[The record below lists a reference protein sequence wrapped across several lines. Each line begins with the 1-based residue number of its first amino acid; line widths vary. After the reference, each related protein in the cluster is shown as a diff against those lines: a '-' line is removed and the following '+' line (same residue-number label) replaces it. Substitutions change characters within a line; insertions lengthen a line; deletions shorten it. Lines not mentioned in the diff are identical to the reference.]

1 MIQRG
6 GLMENNYHAQTGIS
20 VLKELN
26 VNIKIG
32 LTQKEAQER
41 QEKYGLNALTP
52 PKGKS
57 AWLRFFLQI
66 HQPLIYVLILSATIA
81 LSLGEYVESGVI
93 YGVVLGNAIMGFVQ
107 EDKAL
112 KALSSLS
119 KNIPMMTT
127 VLRDGQSVVV
137 ASQDIVPGDIVLLH
151 SGDKVPADMRL
162 LEVHDLKI
170 NESVLTGE
178 SLPVEKHTEKLPEKT
193 LLGDKI
199 NMAFAST
206 LAVFGSATGVV
217 VSTGDNTE
225 IGKIS
230 QMIAAAEDIKTPLTE
245 KVEIFSSKLLWLIV
259 FLSVLA
265 FGVGVYKGLPIVD
278 TFMAGVAM
286 AVAAIPEGLPA
297 AMTIILAI
305 GVNRM
310 LKHKAIIRKLPAVET
325 LGSSTVI
332 CSDKTGTLTENK
344 MTVQNVF
351 CGGINYEIFGSG
363 YQLEGDFSPEE
374 PTNKVLATCLKTGI
388 LCNDANLW
396 DNSGAFSPS
405 GDPTEIALL
414 VSASKY
420 GIIPSQLREKVCCVD
435 TIPFEAVYQYMAC
448 LYDDKVIYM
457 KGSIEAILPLCE
469 KQMAKDGKLEPLD
482 KKEIQKQADI
492 YAKQGLRVLC
502 FCIKPDFKEKT
513 LQHNDVKSDMIFVGL
528 QAMIDPARPEAIKA
542 IATCHTAGISVKM
555 ITGDH
560 LLTAVAIA
568 QKMGFTKDG
577 TEPKAIN
584 GKELSN
590 MSDKELLKIAP
601 DTDVFARVSPEDKL
615 RLVKALQSKGNIV
628 AMTGDGVN
636 DAPALKQAN
645 IGIAMGENGTDV
657 AKEASDVV
665 LLDDNFASIEKAIR
679 EGRGVL
685 DNLIKFILWTLPI
698 SFAEA
703 FVVMLAIF
711 FGWKLPITPVQI
723 LWINMV
729 TTILLGAMFSFEPI
743 EKGIMKRAPR
753 QPQAPLLSKSVVI
766 RMVSVCSIMTLLVFV
781 VFNAMMKEGYSLSQ
795 AQTTVVNLLVMMGI
809 VNMFACK
816 SVTRST
822 IFSGL
827 FNNKWMLWGALGMIL
842 LQILFTYT
850 SIFNFCFKTSFIG
863 LKAWGIIGIA
873 CLLMLLWIEI
883 EKTILRLKIK

>member
-1 MIQRG
+1 MK
-6 GLMENNYHAQTGIS
+6 NNYHAQTVAS

-26 VNIKIG
+26 VNIKRG
-32 LTQKEAQER
+32 LSAKDAQNR
-41 QEKYGLNALTP
+41 LEKCGLNTLTP

-81 LSLGEYVESGVI
+81 LCLGEYVESGVI
-93 YGVVLGNAIMGFVQ
+93 YGVVIGNAIMGFVQ

-127 VLRDGQSVVV
+127 VLRDGQSMVV

-193 LLGDKI
+193 LLGDKV

-351 CGGINYEIFGSG
+351 CGGTNYEVSGSG
-363 YQLEGDFSPEE
+363 YQLEGAFVPEE
-374 PTNKVLATCLKTGI
+374 PANKVLATCLKTGV
-388 LCNDANLW
+388 LCNNANLW

-414 VSASKY
+414 VSALKY
-420 GIIPSQLREKVCCVD
+420 GITSSQLREKVCCVD

-448 LYDDKVIYM
+448 LYDDKVVYM
-457 KGSIEAILPLCE
+457 KGSIEAVLPLCK
-469 KQMAKDGKLEPLD
+469 KQMTKDGTLQDLD

-615 RLVKALQSKGNIV
+615 RLVKALQSKDNIV

-781 VFNAMMKEGYSLSQ
+781 VFNAMMNEGYSLSQ
-795 AQTTVVNLLVMMGI
+795 AQTTVVNLLVMLGI

-816 SVTRST
+816 SVTKST
-822 IFSGL
+822 IISGL

-863 LKAWGIIGIA
+863 LSAWYAIGIS

-883 EKTILRLKIK
+883 EKTILRLTRK

>member
-1 MIQRG
+1 
-6 GLMENNYHAQTGIS
+6 MENNYHAKDIDT

-26 VNIKIG
+26 SDLKKG
-32 LTQKEAQER
+32 LSENEIQTRKQ
-41 QEKYGLNALTP
+41 KYGLNALTP

-81 LSLGEYVESGVI
+81 LCLGEYVEAGVI
-93 YGVVLGNAIMGFVQ
+93 YGVVIGNAIMGFVQ

-127 VLRDGQSVVV
+127 VLRDGECIVI
-137 ASQDIVPGDIVLLH
+137 ASQDLVPGDIVILH

-162 LEVHDLKI
+162 IEVHDLKI

-178 SLPVEKHTEKLPEKT
+178 SLPVEKQVKTLPEKT
-193 LLGDKI
+193 LLGDKV

-206 LAVFGSATGVV
+206 LTVFGSACGVV
-217 VSTGDNTE
+217 TSIGDNTE

-230 QMIAAAEDIKTPLTE
+230 QMIASAEDIKTPLTE
-245 KVEIFSSKLLWLIV
+245 KVEKFSSKLLWLIV

-265 FGVGVYKGLPIVD
+265 FVVGIYKGLPIVD

-310 LKHKAIIRKLPAVET
+310 LKHNAIIRKLPAVET

-344 MTVQNVF
+344 MTVQNMY
-351 CGGINYEIFGSG
+351 CGNNAYEVSG
-363 YQLEGDFSPEE
+363 LGYELEGDITPKEK
-374 PTNKVLATCLKTGI
+374 TNKALEFCLKTGI
-388 LCNDANLW
+388 LCNDANLR
-396 DNSGAFSPS
+396 DNLGNIKPS

-414 VSASKY
+414 VSATKY
-420 GIIPSQLREKVCCVD
+420 GITPHKLREENICTD
-435 TIPFEAVYQYMAC
+435 QIPFEAVYQYMAC
-448 LYDDKVIYM
+448 LCNDKTIYM
-457 KGSIEAILPLCE
+457 KGSIEAILPLCN
-469 KQMAKDGKLEPLD
+469 KQMSKDGSLEAVN
-482 KKEIQKQADI
+482 KEAIQKQANT
-492 YAKQGLRVLC
+492 YAQQGLRVLC
-502 FCIKPDFKEKT
+502 FCIKPNFNKKNI
-513 LQHNDVKSDMIFVGL
+513 QHSDVQNDMIFVGL

-542 IATCHTAGISVKM
+542 IAACHTAGIKVKM

-560 LLTAVAIA
+560 MLTAVAIA
-568 QKMGFTKDG
+568 QKMGLTADG
-577 TEPKAIN
+577 SEPKAVN
-584 GKELSN
+584 GNELSN
-590 MSDKELLKIAP
+590 MTDEEIFNIAP
-601 DTDVFARVSPEDKL
+601 TTDVFARVSPEDKL
-615 RLVKALQSKGNIV
+615 RLVKALQAHGNIV

-665 LLDDNFASIEKAIR
+665 LLDDNFASIERAIR

-743 EKGIMKRAPR
+743 ERGIMKRAPR
-753 QPQAPLLSKSVVI
+753 QPQASLLSKSVVV
-766 RMVSVCSIMTLLVFV
+766 RMVSVCSIMTLFVFI

-809 VNMFACK
+809 ANMFASK
-816 SVTRST
+816 SVSRST
-822 IFSGL
+822 ILSGL
-827 FNNKWMLWGALGMIL
+827 LNNKWMLGGALGMIL

-863 LKAWGIIGIA
+863 AKAWVIISIA

-883 EKTILRLKIK
+883 EKAILRIIKK

>member
-1 MIQRG
+1 
-6 GLMENNYHAQTGIS
+6 MENNYHALTNDD
-20 VLKELN
+20 VLQKLKT
-26 VNIKIG
+26 NIKQG
-32 LTQKEAQER
+32 LNEDDVQKR
-41 QEKYGLNALTP
+41 LEKYGPNALTP

-81 LSLGEYVESGVI
+81 LCLGEYVESGVI
-93 YGVVLGNAIMGFVQ
+93 YGVVIGNAIMGFVQ

-127 VLRDGQSVVV
+127 VLRNGQSVVIP
-137 ASQDIVPGDIVLLH
+137 SQEVVPGDIVLLH

-162 LEVHDLKI
+162 LEVHDLKV

-178 SLPVEKHTEKLPEKT
+178 SLPAEKNADILPEKT
-193 LLGDKI
+193 LLGDKL

-217 VSTGDNTE
+217 VATGDKTE

-230 QMIAAAEDIKTPLTE
+230 QMIASAEDIKTPLTE

-265 FGVGVYKGLPIVD
+265 FVVGIFKGLPIVD

-344 MTVQNVF
+344 MTVQHIY
-351 CGGINYEIFGSG
+351 CGGNNYDVSGLG
-363 YQLEGDFSPEE
+363 YQLEGVFTPEGK
-374 PTNKVLATCLKTGI
+374 TNKALQVCLQTGV

-396 DNSGAFSPS
+396 NDAGAFKPS

-414 VSASKY
+414 VSASKH
-420 GIIPSQLREKVCCVD
+420 GIVPSQLREKTPCSD

-448 LYDDKVIYM
+448 LCGDTIYM
-457 KGSIEAILPLCE
+457 KGSIEAVLPLC
-469 KQMAKDGKLEPLD
+469 KNQMNKDGKLE
-482 KKEIQKQADI
+482 KINTKEIQKQADI

-502 FCIKPDFKEKT
+502 FCIKPDFKKKT
-513 LQHNDVKSDMIFVGL
+513 IQHSDVKTDMIFVGL

-542 IATCHTAGISVKM
+542 IATCHAAGINVKM

-568 QKMGFTKDG
+568 QKMGFAKDG
-577 TEPKAIN
+577 KEPTAIN
-584 GKELSN
+584 GKELSA

-601 DTDVFARVSPEDKL
+601 TTDVFARVSPEDKL
-615 RLVKALQSKGNIV
+615 RLVKALQKKSNIV

-743 EKGIMKRAPR
+743 EKGIMTRAPR
-753 QPQAPLLSKSVVI
+753 KPKAPLLSKSVLI
-766 RMVSVCSIMTLLVFV
+766 RMITVCSLMTLFVFV
-781 VFNAMMKEGYSLSQ
+781 VFNAMMQQGYSLSQ
-795 AQTTVVNLLVMMGI
+795 SQTTVVNLLVMLGI

-822 IFSGL
+822 LFSGL
-827 FNNKWMLWGALGMIL
+827 LKNRWMLFGAFGMVI

-850 SIFNFCFKTSFIG
+850 SVFNFCFKTSFIG
-863 LKAWGIIGIA
+863 LKAWATIGVA
-873 CLLMLLWIEI
+873 SLLLLLWIEV
-883 EKTILRLKIK
+883 EKLILRILKK

>member
-1 MIQRG
+1 
-6 GLMENNYHAQTGIS
+6 MEKSYHAQS
-20 VLKELN
+20 NKEILSNLN
-26 VNIKIG
+26 VDVRKG
-32 LTQKEAQER
+32 LTEEEVKIRQKN
-41 QEKYGLNALTP
+41 YGANSLTP

-66 HQPLIYVLILSATIA
+66 HQPLIYVLLLSATIA
-81 LSLGEYVESGVI
+81 LCLGEYVEAGVI
-93 YGVVLGNAIMGFVQ
+93 YGVVIGNAIMGFIQ

-119 KNIPMMTT
+119 QNIPMMTT
-127 VLRDGQSVVV
+127 VLRGGQNIVVPSCEV
-137 ASQDIVPGDIVLLH
+137 VPGDIVILH

-178 SLPVEKHTEKLPEKT
+178 SLPADKQAKTLPEKT
-193 LLGDKI
+193 LLGDRI

-217 VSTGDNTE
+217 TAIGDNTE

-230 QMIAAAEDIKTPLTE
+230 QMIASAEDIKTPLTE

-259 FLSVLA
+259 VLSVIA
-265 FGVGVYKGLPIVD
+265 FVVGVYKGLAVVE
-278 TFMAGVAM
+278 TFMAAVAM

-297 AMTIILAI
+297 TMTIILAI

-344 MTVQNVF
+344 MTVQHLY
-351 CGGINYEIFGSG
+351 CGDSNYDVSGLG
-363 YQLEGDFSPEE
+363 YQLEGAFSPEGKN
-374 PTNKVLATCLKTGI
+374 NKALDLCLKTGVI
-388 LCNDANLW
+388 CNDANLW
-396 DNSGAFSPS
+396 NDSGAFKPS

-414 VSASKY
+414 VSAAKH
-420 GIIPSQLREKVCCVD
+420 GIVPSQLREKITCQD

-448 LYDDKVIYM
+448 LGSDKVIYM
-457 KGSIEAILPLCE
+457 KGSIEAVLPLCSQ
-469 KQMAKDGKLEPLD
+469 KLNKDGKVEKINPQ
-482 KKEIQKQADI
+482 EIQKQADA

-502 FCIKPDFKEKT
+502 FCIKNDFTSLAISHK
-513 LQHNDVKSDMIFVGL
+513 DVKKDMIFVGL
-528 QAMIDPARPEAIKA
+528 QAMIDPARPEAIRA
-542 IATCHTAGISVKM
+542 IAACHTAGINVKM

-568 QKMGFTKDG
+568 QKMGLAKGDKEVT
-577 TEPKAIN
+577 AVN

-590 MSDKELLKIAP
+590 MSDDELLQIAP
-601 DTDVFARVSPEDKL
+601 STDVFARVSPEDKL
-615 RLVKALQSKGNIV
+615 RLVKALQIKGNIV

-743 EKGIMKRAPR
+743 EKGIMNRAPR
-753 QPQAPLLSKSVVI
+753 KPKAPLLSKAVTL
-766 RMVSVCSIMTLLVFV
+766 RMVSVCSIMTVLVFV
-781 VFNAMMKEGYSLSQ
+781 VFNAMMKLNYSLSQ
-795 AQTTVVNLLVMMGI
+795 AQTTVVNLIVMMGI
-809 VNMFACK
+809 VNMYACK
-816 SVTRST
+816 SVEKST
-822 IFSGL
+822 FLSGL
-827 FNNKWMLWGALGMIL
+827 LNNKWMGWGALGMIL
-842 LQILFTYT
+842 LQMLFTYT
-850 SIFNFCFKTSFIG
+850 SVFNWCFKTSYIG
-863 LKAWGIIGIA
+863 FKAWGAIGIS
-873 CLLMLLWIEI
+873 CVILLFWIEI
-883 EKTILRLKIK
+883 EKIILRFNKRNK

>member
-1 MIQRG
+1 
-6 GLMENNYHAQTGIS
+6 MENNYHAQTVAL

-26 VNIKIG
+26 VNIKSG
-32 LTQKEAQER
+32 LSEEEAQKR
-41 QEKYGLNALTP
+41 LEKYGLNTLTP

-81 LSLGEYVESGVI
+81 LCLGEYVESGVI
-93 YGVVLGNAIMGFVQ
+93 YGVVIGNAIMGFVQ

-127 VLRDGQSVVV
+127 VLRDGQSMVI
-137 ASQDIVPGDIVLLH
+137 ASQNIVPGDIVLLH

-162 LEVHDLKI
+162 LEVHDIKI

-178 SLPVEKHTEKLPEKT
+178 SLPVEKQIDKLPEKT
-193 LLGDKI
+193 LLGDKV

-230 QMIAAAEDIKTPLTE
+230 RMIAAAEDIKTPLTE

-259 FLSVLA
+259 FLSLLA
-265 FGVGVYKGLPIVD
+265 FGVGIYKGLPVVD

-351 CGGINYEIFGSG
+351 CGGTNYEVSGSG
-363 YQLEGDFSPEE
+363 YQLEGTFVPEE
-374 PTNKVLATCLKTGI
+374 STSKVLTTCLKTGV

-396 DNSGAFSPS
+396 DNSGTFSPS

-414 VSASKY
+414 VSASKH

-469 KQMAKDGKLEPLD
+469 KQMAKDGKLEPLN

-502 FCIKPDFKEKT
+502 FCIKPDFKEST
-513 LQHNDVKSDMIFVGL
+513 LQHKDVRTGMIFVGL

-590 MSDKELLKIAP
+590 MSDTELLKVAP

-766 RMVSVCSIMTLLVFV
+766 RMVSVCSIMTFLVFV
-781 VFNAMMKEGYSLSQ
+781 VFNAMMNEGYSLSQ
-795 AQTTVVNLLVMMGI
+795 AQTTVVNLLVMLGI

-816 SVTRST
+816 SVTKST
-822 IFSGL
+822 ITSGF

-850 SIFNFCFKTSFIG
+850 SVFNFCFKTSFIG
-863 LKAWGIIGIA
+863 SSAWYAIGIS

-883 EKTILRLKIK
+883 EKTILRLTRR

>member
-1 MIQRG
+1 
-6 GLMENNYHAQTGIS
+6 MENNFHAQDIKT

-26 VNIKIG
+26 TDAKIG
-32 LTQKEAQER
+32 LNDEEVKTR
-41 QEKYGLNALTP
+41 QEKYGINALTP

-81 LSLGEYVESGVI
+81 LCLGEYVEAGVI
-93 YGVVLGNAIMGFVQ
+93 YGVVIGNAIMGFVQ

-127 VLRDGQSVVV
+127 VLRSGQCVTV

-178 SLPVEKHTEKLPEKT
+178 SLPVEKRTEKLPEKT
-193 LLGDKI
+193 LLGDKV
-199 NMAFAST
+199 NMVFAST
-206 LAVFGSATGVV
+206 LTVFGSACGIVT
-217 VSTGDNTE
+217 SIGDNTE

-265 FGVGVYKGLPIVD
+265 FGVGIYKGLPIVD

-310 LKHKAIIRKLPAVET
+310 LKHNAIIRKLPAVET

-344 MTVQNVF
+344 MTVQNVY
-351 CGGINYEIFGSG
+351 CGGTDYEISGLG
-363 YQLEGDFSPEE
+363 YQLDGDISPEDKN
-374 PTNKVLATCLKTGI
+374 NKALEYCFKTGV
-388 LCNDANLW
+388 LCNDANLR
-396 DNSGAFSPS
+396 DNSGELKPS

-420 GIIPSQLREKVCCVD
+420 NIIPSQLREDVACVD
-435 TIPFEAVYQYMAC
+435 QIPFEAVYQYMASLC
-448 LYDDKVIYM
+448 NDQTIYM
-457 KGSIEAILPLCE
+457 KGSIEAILPLCC
-469 KQMAKDGKLEPLD
+469 KQMAKNGNLEPLD
-482 KKEIQKQADI
+482 RNEIQKQADI

-502 FCIKPDFKEKT
+502 FCIKTSFKGQT
-513 LQHNDVKSDMIFVGL
+513 LKHEDVKSDMIFVGL

-542 IATCHTAGISVKM
+542 IAACHTAGIKVKM

-568 QKMGFTKDG
+568 QKMGFTTDG
-577 TEPKAIN
+577 SEPKAVN

-590 MSDKELLKIAP
+590 MSDEEILKIAP

-615 RLVKALQSKGNIV
+615 RLVKALQAKGNIV

-665 LLDDNFASIEKAIR
+665 LLDDNFASIERAIR

-753 QPQAPLLSKSVVI
+753 QPQAPLLSKSVVV
-766 RMVSVCSIMTLLVFV
+766 RMVSVCSIMTLFVFI
-781 VFNAMMKEGYSLSQ
+781 VFNIMMNDGYSLSQ

-816 SVTRST
+816 SVTAST
-822 IFSGL
+822 ILSGL
-827 FNNKWMLWGALGMIL
+827 FNNKWMIWGAIGMIL

-863 LKAWGIIGIA
+863 LKAWTVIGIS
-873 CLLMLLWIEI
+873 CLLMLIWIEI
-883 EKTILRLKIK
+883 EKMVLRIIKR

>member
-1 MIQRG
+1 
-6 GLMENNYHAQTGIS
+6 MENNYHALTVEN
-20 VLKELN
+20 VLKSLN
-26 VNIKIG
+26 VDCKIG
-32 LTQKEAQER
+32 LKDKEVEKRKQ
-41 QEKYGLNALTP
+41 KYGLNTLTP

-81 LSLGEYVESGVI
+81 LCLGEYVESGVI
-93 YGVVLGNAIMGFVQ
+93 YGVVIGNAIMGFVQ

-127 VLRDGQSVVV
+127 VLREKQSIVV

-162 LEVHDLKI
+162 IEVHDLKI

-178 SLPVEKHTEKLPEKT
+178 SLPVEKNVKKLAEKT
-193 LLGDKI
+193 LLGDKL

-206 LAVFGSATGVV
+206 LTVFGSACGVV
-217 VSTGDNTE
+217 TATGDNTE

-230 QMIAAAEDIKTPLTE
+230 RMIASAEDIKTPLTE
-245 KVEIFSSKLLWLIV
+245 KIEVFSSKLLWLIV

-265 FGVGVYKGLPIVD
+265 FGVGIYKGLPIVD

-344 MTVQNVF
+344 MTVQNIF
-351 CGGINYEIFGSG
+351 AASQNYEISG
-363 YQLEGDFSPEE
+363 IGYELKGKFSPS
-374 PTNKVLATCLKTGI
+374 NKNNKALQTCLETGV

-396 DNSGAFSPS
+396 NNKNKFAPS

-414 VSASKY
+414 VSAEKY
-420 GIIPSQLREKVCCVD
+420 GVSVEQSRKKTPCKD
-435 TIPFEAVYQYMAC
+435 TIPFEAIYQYMAC
-448 LYDDKVIYM
+448 LGSNKTIYM
-457 KGSIEAILPLCE
+457 KGSIEAILPLCSSQMKEDGTIE
-469 KQMAKDGKLEPLD
+469 KVDIKAIET
-482 KKEIQKQADI
+482 QAER
-492 YAKQGLRVLC
+492 YAKEGLRVLC
-502 FCIKPDFKEKT
+502 FCIKKDFSGKNIT
-513 LQHNDVKSDMIFVGL
+513 HSDVKTDMIFVGL

-568 QKMGFTKDG
+568 KKMGFTPEGK
-577 TEPKAIN
+577 EIKAIN
-584 GKELSN
+584 GKELSA
-590 MSDKELLKIAP
+590 MSDDELLKIAP
-601 DTDVFARVSPEDKL
+601 ETDVFARVSPEDKL
-615 RLVKALQSKGNIV
+615 RLVKALQQKGNIV

-645 IGIAMGENGTDV
+645 IGISMGENGTDV

-685 DNLIKFILWTLPI
+685 DNIIKFILWTLPI

-743 EKGIMKRAPR
+743 ERGVMKRAPR
-753 QPQAPLLSKSVVI
+753 KPQAPLLSKSVFI
-766 RMVSVCSIMTLLVFV
+766 RMTTVCALMTAMVFV
-781 VFNAMMKEGYSLSQ
+781 VFNYMMKYDYSLSQ
-795 AQTTVVNLLVMMGI
+795 AQTTVVNLIVMLGI
-809 VNMFACK
+809 VNMFASK
-816 SVTRST
+816 SVARST
-822 IFSGL
+822 LLSGL

-842 LQILFTYT
+842 LQMLFTYT

-863 LKAWGIIGIA
+863 VKAWNAIGIA
-873 CLLMLLWIEI
+873 CLVLILWVEI
-883 EKTILRLKIK
+883 EKFVLRLIKK

>member
-1 MIQRG
+1 
-6 GLMENNYHAQTGIS
+6 MENKYYANDTKT
-20 VLKELN
+20 VLKELDS
-26 VNIKIG
+26 NIKKG
-32 LTQKEAQER
+32 LSKEDVQKR
-41 QEKYGLNALTP
+41 QQKYGVNTLTP

-81 LSLGEYVESGVI
+81 LFLGEYVEAGVI
-93 YGVVLGNAIMGFVQ
+93 YGVVIGNAIMGFIQ

-127 VLRDGQSVVV
+127 VLRDGESIVV

-162 LEVHDLKI
+162 IEVHDLKI

-178 SLPVEKHTEKLPEKT
+178 SLPVEKQIKKLPENT

-206 LAVFGSATGVV
+206 LAVFGSACGVV
-217 VSTGDNTE
+217 TSIGDKTE

-230 QMIAAAEDIKTPLTE
+230 QMIASAEDIKTPLTE
-245 KVEIFSSKLLWLIV
+245 KVEKFSSKLLWLIA

-265 FGVGVYKGLPIVD
+265 FIVGIYKGMPIVD

-310 LKHKAIIRKLPAVET
+310 LKHNAIIRKLPAVET

-344 MTVQNVF
+344 MTVQNIY
-351 CGGINYEIFGSG
+351 CSGRTYEVSGLG
-363 YQLEGDFSPEE
+363 YQLKGDITPKET
-374 PTNKVLATCLKTGI
+374 TNKALETCLKTGV
-388 LCNDANLW
+388 LCNDANLR
-396 DNSGAFSPS
+396 DNLGNTKPS

-420 GIIPSQLREKVCCVD
+420 DIAPHKIREKITCTD
-435 TIPFEAVYQYMAC
+435 QIPFEAVYQYMAC
-448 LYDDKVIYM
+448 LCSDNVIYM
-457 KGSIEAILPLCE
+457 KGSIEAILPLCN
-469 KQMAKDGKLEPLD
+469 KQMAPDGSYESLN
-482 KKEIQKQADI
+482 KKEIQNQADI

-502 FCIKPDFKEKT
+502 FCIKQNFEEKKLT
-513 LQHNDVKSDMIFVGL
+513 HKDVQSDMVFVGL
-528 QAMIDPARPEAIKA
+528 QAMIDPARPDAIKA
-542 IATCHTAGISVKM
+542 IAACHTAGIKVKM

-560 LLTAVAIA
+560 MLTAVAIA
-568 QKMGFTKDG
+568 KKMGLTTDG
-577 TEPKAIN
+577 SEPQAVN
-584 GKELSN
+584 GKDLSN
-590 MSDKELLKIAP
+590 MSDEEIFNIAP
-601 DTDVFARVSPEDKL
+601 TTDVFARVSPEDKL
-615 RLVKALQSKGNIV
+615 RLVKALQAHGNIV

-729 TTILLGAMFSFEPI
+729 TTILLGSMFSFEPI
-743 EKGIMKRAPR
+743 EKGVMKRAPR
-753 QPQAPLLSKSVVI
+753 QPQAPLLSKSVIV
-766 RMVSVCSIMTLLVFV
+766 RMITVCSLMTLFVFV
-781 VFNAMMKEGYSLSQ
+781 VFNAMMKQGYSLSQ

-816 SVTRST
+816 SVSNTL
-822 IFSGL
+822 IFGFL
-827 FNNKWMLWGALGMIL
+827 NNRWMLGGALGMIL
-842 LQILFTYT
+842 LQVLFTYT
-850 SIFNFCFKTSFIG
+850 SVFNFCFKTSFIG
-863 LKAWGIIGIA
+863 LKAWTVIGIA
-873 CLLMLLWIEI
+873 CLLMFTWIEI
-883 EKTILRLKIK
+883 EKAILRWIKK